1 MEFWIS
7 YWIHPRTLH
16 IMFKVFVVLANVCN
30 IFSFLWPIYC
40 KSNHC
45 LGDFFSMN
53 LNQNKSRFWIVHS
66 SCMNIHMYTNPQS
79 NAVIKS
85 KCSLPVVWLLYRPL
99 AVMKQKNIKYLV
111 KASYY
116 GRSLGTMNNVM
127 KWVNWQWCFDW
138 FWLWGIL
145 LKVMIVMNWQ
155 ILTNLIESHVEL
167 LIIMN
172 LTHLMNSKTW

>member
-1 MEFWIS
+1 MS
-7 YWIHPRTLH
+7 
-16 IMFKVFVVLANVCN
+16 V
-30 IFSFLWPIYC
+30 IFLPSCGWFTVNQITVWGIV
-40 KSNHC
+40 
-45 LGDFFSMN
+45 FSMN
-53 LNQNKSRFWIVHS
+53 LNQNESKCWIVHS
-66 SCMNIHMYTNPQS
+66 SCMNIHMYTNPTS

-85 KCSLPVVWLLYRPL
+85 KCSLPVVWLLYHPL

-155 ILTNLIESHVEL
+155 ILTNLIESRVEL